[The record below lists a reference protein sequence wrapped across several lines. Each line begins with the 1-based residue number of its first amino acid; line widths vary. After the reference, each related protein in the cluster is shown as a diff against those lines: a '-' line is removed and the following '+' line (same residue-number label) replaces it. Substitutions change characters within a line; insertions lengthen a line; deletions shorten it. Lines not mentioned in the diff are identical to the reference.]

1 MRAAWAGRRA
11 GTTLRMTEITD
22 EQARREA
29 EAERAARAERDAADP
44 NRKADTT
51 QEAAQEPPD

>member
-1 MRAAWAGRRA
+1 
-11 GTTLRMTEITD
+11 MTED
-22 EQARREA
+22 QRKREADADRAA
-29 EAERAARAERDAADP
+29 EAEKDAADP